1 MDDQAW
7 SDIYYSIDPP
17 AARQDTQSYIQ
28 SIHFAISTSQ
38 PYLPQSKKANIP
50 QMPFFKPPSYMEKKK
65 DMRAETKRN
74 IAENQTLLPRLLHR
88 LLL

>member
-1 MDDQAW
+1 MTRRDLAYMTEQILRPQEKTNRAL
-7 SDIYYSIDPP
+7 SNLFTSP
-17 AARQDTQSYIQ
+17 T
-28 SIHFAISTSQ
+28 STSQ